1 MYGSSFSLTYLYFSA
16 LAVAWGRCD
25 IIFYGYNNHLLSS
38 YKIFLEKEKK
48 NKNHFASPDPQHP
61 TSLPGKQLK
70 IWFPPILSVDGERSK
85 KEKKRKEKAHN
96 NNAVRTTVKQ
106 KHKIRKNFFF
116 FLEKQNLQFSLG
128 LAAQPSHIAG
138 QIVQFVVVVGIRPFI
153 RVWNVCWWTCLCKKN
168 DKTRKDVM
176 HVQPTVQFPSIDPPT
191 HRVWA
196 CRLQPMVNKKKGG
209 QWLKKKERKQSFF
222 LPLSSAQK
230 KPNDQIYFTF
240 SLSRTMKMMVRFPET
255 KGAIFSSPHKSSC
268 W

>member
-106 KHKIRKNFFF
+106 KHKIRNSFFLLFFF
-116 FLEKQNLQFSLG
+116 KKNLQFSLG

-138 QIVQFVVVVGIRPFI
+138 QIVQFVVVVGIRPFFNYYFGFGMFVGE
-153 RVWNVCWWTCLCKKN
+153 RVYVRKTTRRGKTLCMCN
-168 DKTRKDVM
+168 PLFNFL
-176 HVQPTVQFPSIDPPT
+176 QSILQ
-191 HRVWA
+191 HIA
-196 CRLQPMVNKKKGG
+196 CELVVFNL
-209 QWLKKKERKQSFF
+209 W
-222 LPLSSAQK
+222 
-230 KPNDQIYFTF
+230 
-240 SLSRTMKMMVRFPET
+240 
-255 KGAIFSSPHKSSC
+255 
-268 W
+268 